1 MATKLYKS
9 PVDGTTLAVVPG
21 EGDSVRYRDRSTG
34 VEYSAEYAKENFKEV
49 KLKTQE
55 QAKKAAERKTSK
67 EESGPSGASG
77 PEAGASG
84 ASGAKESGSSE
95 SGTSGA

>member
-21 EGDSVRYRDRSTG
+21 EGDAVAYRDRSTG

-49 KLKTQE
+49 KLQTQAE
-55 QAKKAAERKTSK
+55 AKKASGRQSAKK
-67 EESGPSGASG
+67 ESGPSGASG
-77 PEAGASG
+77 PKAEDKESGASG
-84 ASGAKESGSSE
+84 ASGASGPATE
-95 SGTSGA
+95 

>member
-49 KLKTQE
+49 KQQTQG
-55 QAKKAAERKTSK
+55 QSKKATERKTST
-67 EESGPSGASG
+67 
-77 PEAGASG
+77 
-84 ASGAKESGSSE
+84 KESGSSE
-95 SGTSGA
+95 SGASGA

>member
-49 KLKTQE
+49 KLQTQE

-67 EESGPSGASG
+67 EESG
-77 PEAGASG
+77 
-84 ASGAKESGSSE
+84 SSE
-95 SGTSGA
+95 SGASDA